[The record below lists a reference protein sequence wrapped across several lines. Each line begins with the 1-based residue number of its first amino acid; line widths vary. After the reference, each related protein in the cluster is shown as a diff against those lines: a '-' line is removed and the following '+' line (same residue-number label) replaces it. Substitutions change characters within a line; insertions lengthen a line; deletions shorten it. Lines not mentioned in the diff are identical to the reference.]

1 MRRRFALSS
10 RPFFLLAAILLA
22 GCQTAGPPSVRGVP
36 VPTLSVAEERA
47 IGDPR
52 YAGMVVET
60 ATGRVLY
67 SEDADQ
73 LRHPASLAKL
83 MTLYLLF
90 EAIEQGRL
98 SMTSEL
104 AVSAAAAAQP
114 PSKIGVKAGETIRVR
129 DAILALCVRSA
140 NDVAVVVAETL
151 AGSEP
156 AFAQLMTAKARALQM
171 GSTTF
176 RNASGLPDP
185 PSITTARDIAVL
197 ARRLQVDFP
206 SRYHFFSTKEFRY
219 ADRDWKSTNQ
229 LLGAINGV
237 DGMKTGYIRASGYN
251 LVASAKRRGKR
262 VIVVVMGE
270 KTGAARDG
278 HVAALVE
285 AYLP

>member
-1 MRRRFALSS
+1 MRLLLFPVVLAAL
-10 RPFFLLAAILLA
+10 LLAA
-22 GCQTAGPPSVRGVP
+22 CQSAGPRSTPTFA
-36 VPTLSVAEERA
+36 VPTLSVAEARA
-47 IGDPR
+47 VGDPR
-52 YAGMVVET
+52 YAGIVVET
-60 ATGRVLY
+60 DTGRVLY
-67 SEDADQ
+67 AEDADQ
-73 LRHPASLAKL
+73 PRHPASLAKL

-98 SMTSEL
+98 SMSTDL

-140 NDVAVVVAETL
+140 NDVAVVVAEAL
-151 AGSEP
+151 GGSESG
-156 AFAQLMTAKARALQM
+156 FAEQMTAKARALQM

-176 RNASGLPDP
+176 RNASGLPVP
-185 PSITTARDIAVL
+185 PSTTTARDIAIL

-206 SRYHFFSTKEFRY
+206 SRYHFFSTKSFRY
-219 ADRDWKSTNQ
+219 AGREWKSTNQ
-229 LLGAINGV
+229 LLGAIDGV

-270 KTGAARDG
+270 KSGAARDG
-278 HVAALVE
+278 HVAALVN
-285 AYLP
+285 AYLE